1 MIVLKYLNHV
11 CITFLLGYPDSVTSL
26 IPLIKSISLLVQGIY
41 FILRFPAV
49 CLFTRGSPCTFVRN
63 VQSELCQWRK
73 RKSSRPMRV
82 RLAGVTVYMQLLP
95 DSDLSAMQR
104 NVTVIQGNLWQINA
118 FIIIGIL
125 ILVQKI
131 LYDLTVRLLHRRVRQ
146 KWRKNFM
153 SLQGKIL

>member
-1 MIVLKYLNHV
+1 
-11 CITFLLGYPDSVTSL
+11 
-26 IPLIKSISLLVQGIY
+26 
-41 FILRFPAV
+41 
-49 CLFTRGSPCTFVRN
+49 
-63 VQSELCQWRK
+63 
-73 RKSSRPMRV
+73 MRV